1 MSGNTQFYFI
11 SYSFHSSSCFSC
23 FCKQAQKEKQLS
35 HLHYTY
41 TNTEL
46 QRSRL
51 RRMACVVVLSLMRT
65 LELEFLQ
72 PLPRPI
78 LQQNQLIPC
87 NKHLV
92 LSLHKK
98 LGSLMELFDENRMDG
113 VEAINDL
120 ETKLR
125 DVASRIEDEIE
136 LQVLHL
142 YEEEEEEELRI
153 FKGIFDIF
161 DKNVYH
167 AFQPPE
173 NHIYVE
179 MPQDEK
185 STHHCQSHNLHQTT
199 THHCQRLHQI
209 LHPPTGK
216 SHPCLKFRR
225 ILHRAVQDIDAI
237 TEELGKAK
245 EEYQLIKRHL
255 QAGTKQPASLHVLPI
270 PTHQGGITMPDSSHT
285 ASHSMEIMVGKL
297 DEFEIIKEKLIQ
309 HPSKQ
314 RQVVSIKG
322 MGGIGKTTLAKKI
335 YEHPS
340 ITSHFDKRAWT
351 VASQHHNKRQMLLG
365 LLGFNDNNAG
375 SSSDE
380 DLALKLYQSLKHQRY
395 LVVMDD
401 VWSVEAWDAL
411 KTCFPDD
418 GYGSRVLL
426 TTRLAEVA
434 NHICTQNDF
443 SHQMQLLEQSESW
456 KLFNEKACKSRGPE
470 FETIGRLVVEKCKGL
485 PLAIIV
491 VAGLFSKLNALD
503 DWKNTANALSS
514 SSLTALDDEECSR
527 ILSLSYNHLPHNLK
541 ACFLYLG
548 VFPEDHE
555 IGAVDLARLW
565 LAEGLVKAFENES
578 VDAVANRYIQDLMDR
593 NLIILIEKSLCGRKI
608 QSFRMH
614 DLLHVFCVKEAQ
626 NEKLL
631 HVVESENS
639 CYFPQKGFRWVSI
652 QYEDFNMFTIQ
663 HYTLKSYRSVFCF
676 LMWESFVDFRN
687 SNLLRVLLCSY
698 DTRARLKN
706 NVNTVHL
713 RFLSVGNDIELSRA
727 QRFLKSRRRESVE
740 LLRSWNLQTLSS
752 LYGRVSYRFDEGGKY
767 SKFPQLHFICCC
779 EYFDGNP
786 PNFVQELYG
795 IRAADCS
802 KEYITNIPCLKK
814 VRIHGEGREIIAC
827 IANLAYLEQ
836 LEELYL
842 SSRLGTHTPI
852 NNDIVLLKN
861 LRELI
866 IYGMGFQWEEINVLS
881 KLPRLE
887 VLNLE
892 PESCVGKEWEI
903 QEEVIFCQ
911 LIALV
916 ICGCDLKHW
925 KASGHNFPKLEHLY
939 LFMCHRLRE
948 IPIDFAEIS
957 TLKSFKLRE
966 CLPSAVK
973 SAKKVQDEQH
983 EFGNYDMVAIEIET
997 LDVSESE
1004 KSLSEEE
1011 LEVDN

>member
-1 MSGNTQFYFI
+1 
-11 SYSFHSSSCFSC
+11 
-23 FCKQAQKEKQLS
+23 
-35 HLHYTY
+35 
-41 TNTEL
+41 
-46 QRSRL
+46 
-51 RRMACVVVLSLMRT
+51 MACVVVLSLMRT

-78 LQQNQLIPC
+78 LQQKELIPC
-87 NKHLV
+87 NKDLV
-92 LSLHKK
+92 LSLHNK
-98 LGSLMELFDENRMDG
+98 LGFLMELFDENRMDG
-113 VEAINDL
+113 VEAIKEL

-136 LQVLHL
+136 LQVVHL
-142 YEEEEEEELRI
+142 YEDEIQLEEEENRI
-153 FKGIFDIF
+153 FEGIFDIF
-161 DKNVYH
+161 DKIVYH
-167 AFQPPE
+167 TFQPLE
-173 NHIYVE
+173 EEGEEEEEEEE
-179 MPQDEK
+179 MPQGEK
-185 STHHCQSHNLHQTT
+185 STHHCQRLHQTS

-209 LHPPTGK
+209 LHPVRGK

-225 ILHRAVQDIDAI
+225 ILHRAVQHIDAI
-237 TEELGKAK
+237 TEELAKAK
-245 EEYQLIKRHL
+245 EEYQLFKHHL

-270 PTHQGGITMPDSSHT
+270 PTHQGITKPDSSHN
-285 ASHSMEIMVGKL
+285 ASRSKEKMVGKQ
-297 DEFEIIKEKLIQ
+297 DEFEIIKEMLIQ

-314 RQVVSIKG
+314 LEIVSIKG

-340 ITSHFDKRAWT
+340 ITSYFDKRAWT
-351 VASQHHNKRQMLLG
+351 VASQHHCKRQMLLD
-365 LLGFNDNNAG
+365 LLGSKDDADK
-375 SSSDE
+375 SSDE
-380 DLALKLYQSLKHQRY
+380 DIALRLYQSFKCQRY

-411 KTCFPDD
+411 KTCFPNDE
-418 GYGSRVLL
+418 YGSRVLL
-426 TTRLAEVA
+426 TTRLAKVA

-456 KLFNEKACKSRGPE
+456 ELFNEKACKSRGAE

-503 DWKNTANALSS
+503 EWKNTANALSS
-514 SSLTALDDEECSR
+514 SSRTTLDDEECSR

-555 IGAVDLARLW
+555 IKAVNLARLW

-593 NLIILIEKSLCGRKI
+593 NLIILNEKSRCGRKVK
-608 QSFRMH
+608 SFRMH

-652 QYEDFNMFTIQ
+652 QYEDFNMSTIQ
-663 HYTLKSYRSVFCF
+663 HYTLKSYRSVFRF
-676 LMWESFVDFRN
+676 LMSGSFLDFRN
-687 SNLLRVLLCSY
+687 SNLLRVLFCVSGCFW
-698 DTRARLKN
+698 LKN
-706 NVNTVHL
+706 IVNNVHL

-740 LLRSWNLQTLSS
+740 LLRSWNLQTLNS
-752 LYGRVSYRFDEGGKY
+752 LYGRVSYRLDERGKY
-767 SKFPQLHFICCC
+767 SKFPQLHFICCS

-786 PNFVQELYG
+786 PHFVQELYG

-814 VRIHGEGREIIAC
+814 VRIRGEGREIIAS

-836 LEELYL
+836 LEVLYI
-842 SSRLGTHTPI
+842 SSCLGTHTPI

-866 IYGMGFQWEEINVLS
+866 IYGMGFQWEEINILS

-892 PESCVGKEWEI
+892 PKSCLGKEWEI
-903 QEEVIFCQ
+903 QEEVIFCH

-916 ICGCDLKHW
+916 IYQRDLKHW
-925 KASGHNFPKLEHLY
+925 KASSHNFPKLEHLY
-939 LFMCHRLRE
+939 IRYCRELRE
-948 IPIDFAEIS
+948 IPIDFAEIL
-957 TLKSFKLRE
+957 TLKSIELRG
-966 CLPSAVK
+966 CLPFAVK
-973 SAKKVQDEQH
+973 SAKKIQDEQC
-983 EFGNYDMVAIEIET
+983 EYGNNDMVVIEEET
-997 LDVSESE
+997 LNVLESE
-1004 KSLSEEE
+1004 EGLSEEE
-1011 LEVDN
+1011 AEELEESEVDN